1 MNAASPNPRS
11 PGSAGVSAVLALV
24 LAIISFFALTIG
36 GLGFLSLLTETD
48 IISVPGLGQ
57 LPGVLGMLA
66 AVAIFALL
74 LGFVLR
80 ASHPSYF
87 ASIGVALATALV
99 HLGTI
104 WITASGTGDGPVSA
118 GAVVG
123 QLVLGGAS
131 ALITGAAFIAAWGG
145 IALRRTHAQHPQWPW
160 EKRGE

>member
-1 MNAASPNPRS
+1 MNASSPNPRS

-57 LPGVLGMLA
+57 LPGVIGMVS
-66 AVAIFALL
+66 AVAVFALL
-74 LGFVLR
+74 LGVVLR
-80 ASHPSYF
+80 AAHPSYF
-87 ASIGVALATALV
+87 ASLGVALATALV
-99 HLGTI
+99 HLGAV

-118 GAVVG
+118 GTVVG
-123 QLVLGGAS
+123 QLVLGGSSVLIAAS
-131 ALITGAAFIAAWGG
+131 ALIAAWGG
-145 IALRRTHAQHPQWPW
+145 IALRRTRAQHPQWPW